1 MRRLVFLLFIGVY
14 CSLQAQDMRTLFV
27 EAPDS
32 VFPLQPK
39 RMRVELAEFA
49 AAGMRYNLSNVLD
62 GKSVIESVT
71 DDYMLLR
78 SSGVSTMQ
86 LRKLPLGDSFL
97 ICVVNTVVAEAA
109 DSRIAFFDS
118 KWRRLPTGDFFAFP
132 QISEFFV
139 SSDAATSADAGLC
152 DIYLVELLLGKDDN
166 SLVTTY
172 TMPDYMSDED
182 AGKVRPLLREIVFH
196 WNGNRFVSE

>member
-1 MRRLVFLLFIGVY
+1 V
-14 CSLQAQDMRTLFV
+14 
-27 EAPDS
+27 
-32 VFPLQPK
+32 
-39 RMRVELAEFA
+39 
-49 AAGMRYNLSNVLD
+49 
-62 GKSVIESVT
+62 
-71 DDYMLLR
+71 
-78 SSGVSTMQ
+78 
-86 LRKLPLGDSFL
+86 
-97 ICVVNTVVAEAA
+97 
-109 DSRIAFFDS
+109 
-118 KWRRLPTGDFFAFP
+118 DFFAFP

-166 SLVTTY
+166 SLVATY

>member
-1 MRRLVFLLFIGVY
+1 MFLLFVGL
-14 CSLQAQDMRTLFV
+14 CCCMQAQDMRTLFV

-49 AAGMRYNLSNVLD
+49 AAGMRYNLSNALD
-62 GKSVIESVT
+62 GKSVIEYVT

-78 SSGVSTMQ
+78 SSGMSTMQ
-86 LRKLPLGDSFL
+86 LRKLPFGDSFV

-118 KWRRLPTGDFFAFP
+118 KWRRLSAGEFFVFP
-132 QISEFFV
+132 QIKEFFV
-139 SSDAATSADAGLC
+139 SSEAGTGAEAGLC
-152 DIYLVELLLGKDDN
+152 DIYLVELLLGKENN
-166 SLVTTY
+166 SLVATY
-172 TMPDYMSDED
+172 TMPDYMSDEE
-182 AGKVRPLLREIVFH
+182 AEKVRPLLRAIVFR

>member
-1 MRRLVFLLFIGVY
+1 MFLLFVGL
-14 CSLQAQDMRTLFV
+14 CCCMQAQDIRTLFV

-49 AAGMRYNLSNVLD
+49 AAGMRYNLSNALD
-62 GKSVIESVT
+62 GKSVIEYVT

-78 SSGVSTMQ
+78 SSGMSTMQ
-86 LRKLPLGDSFL
+86 LRKLPFGDSFV

-118 KWRRLPTGDFFAFP
+118 KWRRLSAGEFFVFP
-132 QISEFFV
+132 QIKEFFV
-139 SSDAATSADAGLC
+139 SSEAGAGAEAGLC
-152 DIYLVELLLGKDDN
+152 DIYLVELLLGKENN
-166 SLVTTY
+166 SLVATY
-172 TMPDYMSDED
+172 TMPDYMSDEE
-182 AGKVRPLLREIVFH
+182 AEKVRPLLRAIVFR